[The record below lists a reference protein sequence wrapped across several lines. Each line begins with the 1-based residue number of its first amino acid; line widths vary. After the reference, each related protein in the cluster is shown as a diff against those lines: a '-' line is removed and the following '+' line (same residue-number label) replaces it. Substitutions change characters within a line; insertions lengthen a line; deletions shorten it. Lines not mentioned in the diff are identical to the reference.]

1 MDRHQREARLIRE
14 ITDQLPDFVQKC
26 QSEVEVLI
34 LHQDAFAAD
43 YQDAEYALLG
53 KAIKFAGICGKVVH
67 VIGENRRT
75 LGETAAKPS

>member
-1 MDRHQREARLIRE
+1 M
-14 ITDQLPDFVQKC
+14 
-26 QSEVEVLI
+26 EVLI